1 MKITLWGN
9 TPSKKNDKIMVFSKK
24 RIIKLIKEYQDVV
37 SSYSLQTGTM
47 RVYDMENILSAILDV
62 VEKTKPIMIS
72 NKNYYDWFKKNKI
85 LLENNIEKFTDSHTH
100 DVVSRSKYAKVDKD
114 PILVQ
119 IDLYRKTKHRCDWN
133 NISHAI
139 TDLLVAVDILEDD
152 DTIHCK
158 PIFGDVYYDKENPR
172 AEIEIFT

>member
-9 TPSKKNDKIMVFSKK
+9 TPSKKNAKIMVFSKK
-24 RIIKLIKEYQDVV
+24 RIIKCIKSYLDKIIK
-37 SSYSLQTGTM
+37 SSFGHLYYIAML
-47 RVYDMENILSAILDV
+47 RDILNV

-85 LLENNIEKFTDSHTH
+85 LLEDKYEK
-100 DVVSRSKYAKVDKD
+100 VKYKPAF
-114 PILVQ
+114 VQ
-119 IDLYRKTKHRCDWN
+119 IDLYRKTRHRCDWN

-172 AEIEIFT
+172 AEIEIFI